1 VAKNPINKNKYKKIK
16 RTSRRRRPIEDWIPF
31 NVPRIIENNTLYESI
46 QKTLIKNQRY
56 ACKPRKYNYLLSG
69 IVHCECGS
77 PRVGDGCDGKNFYYR
92 CAQRIYKFPLKH
104 KCKIQGM
111 NAVVLDK
118 SFWKELVAFLK
129 NPVLIKKQAEEW
141 LRSQTNSDI
150 DKQEKER
157 LNGLINKTK
166 EEEKRYAKAY
176 GEGTLDFEQFRDLMR
191 NAKNKKLVFEE
202 QRITLNQKI
211 TQEGIDTIQLNE
223 LIEEA
228 KRIIQAL
235 KFDNKFQLIRD
246 IIDRCIVKGGNT
258 VEVWGHLP
266 LFAVNM
272 GYEPISRN
280 CGITKCRK
288 IYIV

>member
-1 VAKNPINKNKYKKIK
+1 
-16 RTSRRRRPIEDWIPF
+16 
-31 NVPRIIENNTLYESI
+31 
-46 QKTLIKNQRY
+46 
-56 ACKPRKYNYLLSG
+56 
-69 IVHCECGS
+69 
-77 PRVGDGCDGKNFYYR
+77 
-92 CAQRIYKFPLKH
+92 
-104 KCKIQGM
+104 
-111 NAVVLDK
+111 
-118 SFWKELVAFLK
+118 
-129 NPVLIKKQAEEW
+129 
-141 LRSQTNSDI
+141 
-150 DKQEKER
+150 
-157 LNGLINKTK
+157 
-166 EEEKRYAKAY
+166 
-176 GEGTLDFEQFRDLMR
+176 MR

-272 GYEPISRN
+272 GYEPISRD
-280 CGITKCRK
+280 CGATKCW
-288 IYIV
+288 